1 MKIENTNFK
10 NVKNDENNLFIF
22 TLGFQQRSHH
32 ILDNR
37 LTLLNSN
44 NTIIVVLGEYKT
56 HEHITKKIKEVNER
70 GLRIEYIDYSNLSFF
85 TTCIQ
90 NFLSNAS
97 NREYINIHV
106 DYSVMPKS
114 WYCRLPQIIFEQRKN
129 NYEVT
134 YWYSEGQYVKDSNDY
149 PSAGIDS
156 FSFFSG
162 KPSLVIDER
171 RTHIIA
177 LGFDIK
183 RSTAI
188 TTLLDPEE
196 VINVYSYNPNREGF
210 EEKLGGIN
218 SSLISRASFL
228 LKFDINNFLLMF
240 SMLNETINEILPDE
254 VILVPDGPKPLIFA
268 MSLVSSLYEREGVSC
283 LHVSGNP
290 EMFELVNVIPTGN
303 VVGFKMIY

>member
-1 MKIENTNFK
+1 MKIENTKFENLK
-10 NVKNDENNLFIF
+10 HDEKSLFIF
-22 TLGFQQRSHH
+22 TLGFQQRSHYV
-32 ILDNR
+32 LDK
-37 LTLLNSN
+37 LLDLLNSK
-44 NTIIVVLGEYKT
+44 NTIIFILGEHSFNNQLPK
-56 HEHITKKIKEVNER
+56 EIEEVNKR
-70 GLRIEYIDYSNLSFF
+70 GLSIEYIDYSDLNLF
-85 TTCIQ
+85 TTCIK
-90 NFLSNAS
+90 NFMSKVS
-97 NREYINIHV
+97 SSEYVNIHV

-114 WYCRLPQIIFEQRKN
+114 WYCRLPRIISEQLKN

-134 YWYSEGQYVKDSNDY
+134 YWYSEGKYIKDYNEY

-188 TTLLDPEE
+188 TTLLDPED

-210 EEKLGGIN
+210 EKKLGNIN
-218 SSLISRASFL
+218 SSLISRASLL
-228 LKFDINNFLLMF
+228 LKFDINDFLLMF
-240 SMLNETINEILPDE
+240 SKLNETINEILPDE
-254 VILVPDGPKPLIFA
+254 VILVPDGPKPLILA
-268 MSLVSSLYEREGVSC
+268 MSLVSSLNEKEGVSC

-290 EMFELVNVIPTGN
+290 DMFELMDVIPTGN